1 MPSPSSAPDRA
12 ADDPP
17 TRRSTS
23 LSTPRVAL
31 GTSTHAPETRAL
43 RALGSAN
50 VDASAALARRLEMN
64 PTDFAA
70 MSHIAYAAE
79 PLGPR
84 ELSSRLG
91 ITPGAMTDVVDRL
104 EAAGHLLRE
113 RDTADRRR
121 VRLLATEAAN
131 VEVHAHLRELL
142 DGLDAIT
149 TEFTSE
155 ERAAIQR
162 FLAEAT
168 RAYRRFA
175 QATGPAEHP
184 DRGAPGPS

>member
-1 MPSPSSAPDRA
+1 MARPQHPAQTTELAAPLTSAQA
-12 ADDPP
+12 
-17 TRRSTS
+17 
-23 LSTPRVAL
+23 PRP
-31 GTSTHAPETRAL
+31 HAPETRAL
-43 RALGSAN
+43 RALGSAST
-50 VDASAALARRLEMN
+50 DASAALARRLEMN

-70 MSHIAYAAE
+70 MSHIAYAAV
-79 PLGPR
+79 PVGPR

-104 EAAGHLLRE
+104 EAAGHVQRE

-121 VRLLATEAAN
+121 VRLLPTEGAN
-131 VEVHAHLRELL
+131 GRVRAQLRELL
-142 DGLDAIT
+142 DGLDSIT
-149 TEFTSE
+149 EQFTPA

-175 QATGPAEHP
+175 QATGPTDP
-184 DRGAPGPS
+184 D